1 MAHRINIMLDD
12 ENWKRL
18 QEIPAGERSRLINE
32 SLSQELLRRQ
42 RLAAIERMDQLR
54 ATLPKVS
61 GCSEDWIRAD
71 RESH

>member
-54 ATLPKVS
+54 AMGTHCGLS
-61 GCSEDWIRAD
+61 SEELIRQD